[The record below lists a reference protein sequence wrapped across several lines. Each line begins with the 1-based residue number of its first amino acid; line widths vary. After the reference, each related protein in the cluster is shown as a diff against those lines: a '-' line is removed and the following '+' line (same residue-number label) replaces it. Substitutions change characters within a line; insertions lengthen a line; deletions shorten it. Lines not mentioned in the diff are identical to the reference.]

1 MKKFMAVLH
10 ARNMEFL
17 RDRSALVWNLAMP
30 FLLVIGLAFTF
41 SGSNKEIYKIGVVG
55 GMEALSRA
63 APTLQATQHIN
74 FVAYD
79 DLKTAIDKVK
89 HHQLDML
96 MEVGAQPNG
105 HERNDTLEDA
115 TRNARFP
122 LPSPPRGGE
131 GTNERSANPLKGTNA
146 PLRDFQLKYW
156 MNASSPNGYMLE
168 RIVWGTEGH
177 KFQRQTVEG
186 KEIRY
191 VDWFLPGILG

>member
-1 MKKFMAVLH
+1 MKKFLAVLH

-55 GMEALSRA
+55 GMEALSRT

-122 LPSPPRGGE
+122 LPSPPPGG
-131 GTNERSANPLKGTNA
+131 G
-146 PLRDFQLKYW
+146 
-156 MNASSPNGYMLE
+156 
-168 RIVWGTEGH
+168 
-177 KFQRQTVEG
+177 QT
-186 KEIRY
+186 KEA
-191 VDWFLPGILG
+191 LTP